1 MGCVASTVRT
11 RATRRLPAYLDENRR
26 KVGGTPL
33 TFFLSLLTAAVIAM
47 VALRLLGI
55 DGDHVMVVLLAGTP
69 YAAGGGA
76 LLVLF
81 AMLFRRWA
89 VAVVALAFTACLFAA
104 VAPRAFTAPR
114 SIGVGPAVR
123 VLSLDLT
130 QGKADAATVVSLI
143 RDQHVDVVAFQE
155 LTPESVA
162 ALNAAGLQAEMPNQL
177 FQPGVGPTGSGIA
190 SRYPLQ
196 AVPTETPTTF
206 PQVTALV
213 SFSQGRVVQVQ
224 SVHVRPPTDDNTT
237 DTWKRELDALPDAVT
252 GAPPMVLAGDFNAT
266 VDHAGLRAEMV
277 SGFVDAASQAGA
289 GLQPT
294 WPTDGQLPVLLPIDH
309 VLVDKRCPV
318 DTFATFDVPGGDHRA
333 VLTQFVASV
342 GG

>member
-1 MGCVASTVRT
+1 MGGVASTVRS
-11 RATRRLPAYLDENRR
+11 RATRRLPAYLDEGRR
-26 KVGGTPL
+26 KVGGSPL
-33 TFFLSLLTAAVIAM
+33 TFLLSLLTAAVIAM

-69 YAAGGGA
+69 YAAGGGV

-81 AMLFRRWA
+81 AMLLRRWA
-89 VAVVALAFTACLFAA
+89 VAVVALAFTACLLAA

-114 SIGVGPAVR
+114 PLGVGPAVR

-130 QGKADAATVVSLI
+130 QGRADAATVVALV

-155 LTPESVA
+155 LTPQSAA
-162 ALNAAGLQAEMPNQL
+162 ALNAAGLQAELPDQL
-177 FQPGVGPTGSGIA
+177 FQPGDGPTGSGIA

-196 AVPTETPTTF
+196 PVQIEPPTTF
-206 PQVTALV
+206 PQVTAQV
-213 SFSQGRVVQVQ
+213 SLPQGRAVQVQ

-237 DTWKRELDALPDAVT
+237 DTWKRELDALPDPVD

-277 SGFVDAASQAGA
+277 SGFVDAASQTGD
-289 GLQPT
+289 GLLPT
-294 WPTDGQLPVLLPIDH
+294 WPTDGKLPPLLPIDH

-318 DTFATFDVPGGDHRA
+318 DTFAVFTVPGGDHKA

-342 GG
+342 TG

>member
-1 MGCVASTVRT
+1 MASSVRT
-11 RATRRLPAYLDENRR
+11 RATRLPARLDEGRR
-26 KVGGTPL
+26 RVGGAPL
-33 TFFLSLLTAAVIAM
+33 TFLLSLLTAAVIAM

-89 VAVVALAFTACLFAA
+89 VAVVALAFTACLIAA

-114 SIGVGPAVR
+114 PLGTGPAVR
-123 VLSLDLT
+123 VLSLDLA
-130 QGKADAATVVSLI
+130 QGRANAAAVVSLV

-162 ALNAAGLQAEMPNQL
+162 ALNAAGLQTEMPNQL
-177 FQPGVGPTGSGIA
+177 FQPGDGPVGSGIA

-196 AVPTETPTTF
+196 AVPVVVPTTF
-206 PQVTALV
+206 PQVTAQV
-213 SFSQGRVVQVQ
+213 SLPQGRAIQVQ

-237 DTWKRELDALPDAVT
+237 DTWKRELDALPDPVD
-252 GAPPMVLAGDFNAT
+252 GVPPMVLAGDFNAT
-266 VDHAGLRAEMV
+266 LDHAGLRSALV

-294 WPTDGQLPVLLPIDH
+294 WPTDGSLPPLLPIDH

-318 DTFATFDVPGGDHRA
+318 DSFATFDVPGGDHKA
-333 VLTQFVASV
+333 VLTQFVTA
-342 GG
+342 